1 MASSKISK
9 LVWRGAP
16 WQVVWCATGFLM
28 EGELSMSR
36 DLRWDVLVTFL
47 QRLLQKTV
55 RFRKRALEEFVVI

>member
-1 MASSKISK
+1 
-9 LVWRGAP
+9 
-16 WQVVWCATGFLM
+16 M